1 MRYFKPFLLKS
12 WGVLLVGTACLAQ
25 GAPAVSEQ
33 VNACL
38 QEGKQQFANQQ
49 YQEAKKTFTHCVQLA
64 PDDVETQ
71 LSLAGVLLTVDDLD
85 GADKSFRTALAKMTH
100 TSPYLSYTYSMLGDI
115 ALKRQR
121 NDEAFGL
128 YTRSLESNA
137 ANVNS
142 LVGKG
147 VIVEYKGDKKGAA
160 EFYRSALAVE
170 PLNLIA
176 RQRLVNLEPS
186 YFSDEEIL
194 AALKQR
200 YAINPKITEL
210 TDEMRQTFVNI
221 HRAEQRR
228 GVNYLKKKYPKV
240 PSDFVVTI
248 NKGTD
253 FEREMLTQ
261 AGYNALQKHIG
272 QDAIGVF
279 KKAGVPVKDV
289 FSLRD
294 MKGKKIFKE
303 DSTLTD
309 SGFFVY
315 TEALQ
320 NRKAYLLPDEST
332 APSKETLAQIA
343 RVEEE
348 LKEAGYVEISRKE
361 FKFVEKQTRCS
372 EETLRKELG
381 VYILPVNK
389 STRRYFIIAQET
401 PDPKKSVP
409 YYYLM
414 LERAKYDKSV
424 KVPRNSLA
432 ESYAAYGY
440 PICFDDGKML
450 N

>member
-1 MRYFKPFLLKS
+1 MPGFKLFLLKAAGLS
-12 WGVLLVGTACLAQ
+12 LVATVLSL
-25 GAPAVSEQ
+25 PAAADVSEP
-33 VNACL
+33 VKACL
-38 QEGKQQFANQQ
+38 QEGKQQFSNQQ
-49 YQEAKKTFTHCVQLA
+49 YQVAKETFTRCVKLA
-64 PDDVETQ
+64 PSDAETQ
-71 LSLAGVLLTVDDLD
+71 LSLAGVLLTLEDLD
-85 GADKSFRTALAKMTH
+85 GAEQAFRAALSVMTR

-115 ALKRQR
+115 ALKRQQ
-121 NDEAFGL
+121 NDEAFVW
-128 YTRSLESNA
+128 YTKSLESNA

-147 VIVEYKGDKKGAA
+147 VIVEYQGDKKGAA

-176 RQRLVNLEPS
+176 RQRLVNLEPD

-194 AALKQR
+194 DALKQR
-200 YAINPKITEL
+200 YAISPKTTEL

-240 PSDFVVTI
+240 PADFLVTI

-253 FEREMLTQ
+253 FERELLTKD
-261 AGYNALQKHIG
+261 GYDALQKHIG

-279 KKAGVPVKDV
+279 QKAGVPVKDV

-294 MKGKKIFKE
+294 MKGNKIFKA

-320 NRKAYLLPDEST
+320 NRKAFLLPDESV

-348 LKEAGYVEISRKE
+348 LKKAGYVEISRKE
-361 FKFVEKQTRCS
+361 LKFLEKETKCS

-381 VYILPVNK
+381 VYALPVNK
-389 STRRYFIIAQET
+389 KTRRYFIIAQQT
-401 PDPKKSVP
+401 PDPKKGIP

-414 LERAKYDKSV
+414 KERAKYDKSV
-424 KVPRNSLA
+424 KVPKNSLA
-432 ESYAAYGY
+432 ESYAYYGY
-440 PICFDDGKML
+440 TICFDDGKLL